1 LNAFTSERPSDTGS
15 TGVTVQTRVRVY
27 PGTDAEARG
36 VVVQDFGDTVGY
48 GLDTDDRPSGE
59 KACRWAVMLDA
70 GDLVLVDNEDLI
82 AD

>member
-1 LNAFTSERPSDTGS
+1 MNAFTSERPGDTGR
-15 TGVTVQTRVRVY
+15 GVTVQARVRVY

-48 GLDTDDRPSGE
+48 GLDAADRPTDDR
-59 KACRWAVMLDA
+59 ACRWAVMLDE
-70 GDLVLVDNEDLI
+70 GDLVLVDTEDLI

>member
-1 LNAFTSERPSDTGS
+1 M
-15 TGVTVQTRVRVY
+15 TVQTRVRVY